1 MGAQAIAYRVE
12 ILRAHSRGEFG
23 LHLTRLYLEAMPIVG
38 LSNFAAMSS
47 GDGASGKDL
56 PPFGPGGIY
65 HEKQIGSLCAVHCV
79 NNMLQGPLFDYSS
92 FQQVARELDFAEQRL
107 AGGQSLD
114 YGNARA
120 DGFFNVQVI
129 ETVLGRAGYRMETLG
144 SELVRNAKADTAKET
159 AFILNKNEHWFS
171 LRHIGREW
179 FDLNSCLKTPKHY
192 TDGDVR
198 FHISDAV
205 KEGYSVFAVRGA
217 FPKCTLEDDH
227 KKLIEAVQG
236 CGRPEQGYSL
246 FAGGGNRLDSGSST
260 QSTRPAP
267 AQQDAAA
274 VRAARLARF
283 AAPGGSAQASQLVQP
298 ETPSIAPSPVQV
310 DPTPATVSQSESVPQ
325 PDVKVQTLLAMG
337 FPKDRIA
344 CALEAANGSAEM
356 ATEILLGY

>member
-1 MGAQAIAYRVE
+1 
-12 ILRAHSRGEFG
+12 
-23 LHLTRLYLEAMPIVG
+23 MPIVG

-92 FQQVARELDFAEQRL
+92 FQQVARELDLAEQRL

-129 ETVLGRAGYRMETLG
+129 QTVLGRAGYQMEALG
-144 SELVRNAKADTAKET
+144 GEIARNAKADTAKET
-159 AFILNKNEHWFS
+159 AFILNKHEHWFA
-171 LRHIGREW
+171 LRRIGREW

-205 KEGYSVFAVRGA
+205 KEGYSVFSVRGA
-217 FPKCTLEDDH
+217 FPTCALEGDH

-260 QSTRPAP
+260 QSARAAP
-267 AQQDAAA
+267 AQEDAAA
-274 VRAARLARF
+274 LRAARLARF
-283 AAPGGSAQASQLVQP
+283 AAPGGAAPASQPLKT
-298 ETPSIAPSPVQV
+298 ETSPHAASPMQV
-310 DPTPATVSQSESVPQ
+310 DPSPATVPMQVDPSPATVPPRQVVPQ
-325 PDVKVQTLLAMG
+325 PDQNVQTLLAMG

-344 CALEAANGSAEM
+344 CALEAANGSTEM